1 MDPGRVG
8 KVRGSWGRSASG
20 GIAGALAAADVAP
33 SQGGSLTVLYRLLY
47 KQLSY

>member
-20 GIAGALAAADVAP
+20 ALAADVAP